1 MFMFLSVWTYAAASQ
16 YLCNTTYVRRSMT
29 DTIEGQTIA
38 VTIGHYL
45 VKFSVYGLTLTLVA

>member
-1 MFMFLSVWTYAAASQ
+1 
-16 YLCNTTYVRRSMT
+16 MT